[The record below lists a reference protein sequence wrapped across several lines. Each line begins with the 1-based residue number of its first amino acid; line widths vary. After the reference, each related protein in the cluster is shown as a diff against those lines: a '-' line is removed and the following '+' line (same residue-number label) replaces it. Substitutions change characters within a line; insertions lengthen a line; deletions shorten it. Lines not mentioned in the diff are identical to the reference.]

1 MNNDEQQTTST
12 DVDTYASTRTEIER
26 PAEIDP
32 LLSAPI
38 LAALERTWAAIRHR
52 HPDLPQV
59 VMVLASGSDGA
70 PAGWLKLGHFAA
82 MRWET
87 RDDVK
92 PEVFVGGEGLARG
105 PIGVLGTL
113 LHEAAHA
120 LAHAREIKDTSRQG
134 RYHNQKYAEL
144 ARSLSLDV
152 AQIKPIGWS
161 NTTVTEQTAV
171 DYAGTIA
178 DLAAALTIFRRSEAG
193 LFASGGDP
201 DDEPGGGDATRT
213 RTRGPARR
221 PASRNGVVCICDCG
235 RRIRVA
241 LSVLALGDIKC
252 ALCGNV
258 FRRSM

>member
-1 MNNDEQQTTST
+1 MNNEEQQTSGSELDAYVST
-12 DVDTYASTRTEIER
+12 GTEIER
-26 PAEIDP
+26 PAEVDP

-38 LAALERTWAAIRHR
+38 LAVLERTWTAIRHR
-52 HPDLPQV
+52 HADLPHV

-87 RDDVK
+87 RDDVM

-120 LAHAREIKDTSRQG
+120 LAHARGIKDTSRQG
-134 RYHNQKYAEL
+134 RYHNARYAEL
-144 ARSLSLDV
+144 AQSVGLEV

-161 NTTVTEQTAV
+161 NTTVAEQTAV

-178 DLAAALTIFRRSEAG
+178 ELATALTIFRRSEAG
-193 LFASGGDP
+193 HFISGGDP
-201 DDEPGGGDATRT
+201 DDEPGGGDAA
-213 RTRGPARR
+213 RTRGPVRR
-221 PASRNGVVCICDCG
+221 PASRNGLACICACG

-241 LSVLALGDIKC
+241 LSVFAAGEIIC
-252 ALCGNV
+252 SLCQRPFG
-258 FRRSM
+258 SAD